1 MKFAPGT
8 PKSVIQAAD
17 HASMHG
23 PKVDKTAPVRPMPVM
38 PKGNT
43 PISRPTVSGGPPPA
57 MPVGRPALMPAG
69 GVPRRSLNPTMMNKG
84 GYVKNGGQLNLGS
97 GRVSTATKN
106 KKNPNF

>member
-1 MKFAPGT
+1 
-8 PKSVIQAAD
+8 
-17 HASMHG
+17 
-23 PKVDKTAPVRPMPVM
+23 
-38 PKGNT
+38 
-43 PISRPTVSGGPPPA
+43 
-57 MPVGRPALMPAG
+57 MPAG